1 MNWRLE
7 GDATVVELVFDRLVL
22 PESISHFRMTDAPG
36 PREVVVVRGVAASDA
51 PLKTP
56 IDSPLLTSV
65 RTWLHEDRSPPELH
79 VVLDL
84 LDGNPGFAE
93 PIIDGAQVR
102 LRVIPCSQP

>member
-1 MNWRLE
+1 
-7 GDATVVELVFDRLVL
+7 
-22 PESISHFRMTDAPG
+22 
-36 PREVVVVRGVAASDA
+36 VVVVRGVAASDA

-56 IDSPLLTSV
+56 IDSPLLTTV

-93 PIIDGAQVR
+93 PIIDGARVR
-102 LRVIPCSQP
+102 LRVTPGSQP